1 MPSPSVTIAIGAEE
15 TAARASDAVDS
26 ASAARRR
33 GNRACARTRPSLT
46 MVRRGNRSRLARLR
60 GRARQRAMTD
70 GEEIVAGPVG
80 REMKPEPTDTANNA
94 TGDFEQVETDRPDRR
109 RRQARAGEDRAAEIG
124 EQQEREAMEL
134 QPEGVRAEAMTAE
147 AIRVDIEL
155 ELFDPI
161 LGRPAVVVP
170 RDEIGGTPA
179 AIRDH
184 EAQIEPLCSDI
195 DLDEDAPRVRPRFG
209 AVPKAGP
216 DVNGLLTATVP
227 RLRLGHESRHA

>member
-1 MPSPSVTIAIGAEE
+1 
-15 TAARASDAVDS
+15 
-26 ASAARRR
+26 
-33 GNRACARTRPSLT
+33 
-46 MVRRGNRSRLARLR
+46 
-60 GRARQRAMTD
+60 MTD

-80 REMKPEPTDTANNA
+80 REMKPEATDTAHDA

-134 QPEGVRAEAMTAE
+134 QPAGVRAEAMTAE

-170 RDEIGGTPA
+170 RDEIGGSPA
-179 AIRDH
+179 SRLSPCAVTSILTRMRRACGH
-184 EAQIEPLCSDI
+184 VFARCRKL
-195 DLDEDAPRVRPRFG
+195 VRM
-209 AVPKAGP
+209 
-216 DVNGLLTATVP
+216 
-227 RLRLGHESRHA
+227 